1 MASPSEDTT
10 TACLIDGTL
19 LTNRSMSQLRLAA
32 PLLTCRSF
40 HLDRSSRS
48 RRRAA
53 VQPPLDLAGTPPGR
67 SGSLPRPGP
76 TRSNWSATRDPT
88 GTTIRADEWE
98 DWAFHPIRHRPG
110 AVCEPQ
116 SRQGLPTPSDPK
128 SSARGRGRASGQR
141 WGGAG
146 GHRARDWR
154 RREPPAEVA
163 AERAAAPDDAP
174 AHGSPAAGGS
184 EEDRK
189 STRL

>member
-110 AVCEPQ
+110 A
-116 SRQGLPTPSDPK
+116 GLA
-128 SSARGRGRASGQR
+128 SAGATRGGG
-141 WGGAG
+141 GGAG
-146 GHRARDWR
+146 GGAGRCTGSWLAGR
-154 RREPPAEVA
+154 RRLGGIDALLGTVVSLSVA
-163 AERAAAPDDAP
+163 VS
-174 AHGSPAAGGS
+174 GSSSAGRRPSFLASMVVSSRVRGMV
-184 EEDRK
+184 
-189 STRL
+189 TRTV